1 MTYTMYNT
9 HAHWSMVI
17 QHLCSLPS
25 QSVLPNLCFCNCAFP
40 LMLIATLLL
49 TISQYDFIIYA
60 VSNLTAM
67 GSGWGRGWIGELQ
80 TGKIWNSIQNSTQ
93 GELGSLWWVWKFI
106 NSKAF
111 CGSLAPVEFNHR
123 LNFYF
128 FVDRCSST
136 QSLILSCKTLRN
148 QIKNVILIVKCLHER
163 VGSYCT

>member
-49 TISQYDFIIYA
+49 TVSQYDFITCA
-60 VSNLTAM
+60 VCQTWLP
-67 GSGWGRGWIGELQ
+67 WGVVEGGDELVNCR
-80 TGKIWNSIQNSTQ
+80 IWNSIQNSTQ

-148 QIKNVILIVKCLHER
+148 QIKNIILIAKCLQER
-163 VGSYCT
+163 VGSNCT

>member
-25 QSVLPNLCFCNCAFP
+25 QFSLIYVFVTVPFRSCWSQHCCSPSVSMTLSFAPCHTWLPWGVVEGGDELVNC
-40 LMLIATLLL
+40 
-49 TISQYDFIIYA
+49 
-60 VSNLTAM
+60 
-67 GSGWGRGWIGELQ
+67 
-80 TGKIWNSIQNSTQ
+80 KIWNSIQNSTQ
-93 GELGSLWWVWKFI
+93 GELGSLWWVGKFI

-163 VGSYCT
+163 VGSNCT